1 MDSTKTP
8 RLRAVCG
15 QSAHAPVPSHNPTAT
30 LADPPSEQMTDAP
43 PVRCLSKSE
52 LAAYLG
58 ISVRTLDLA
67 TAERPTP
74 LPTWLWALPALE
86 SLHNREMAQD
96 PAATDGEGGKP

>member
-58 ISVRTLDLA
+58 ISVRTLNRA
-67 TAERPTP
+67 TAERLTP
-74 LPTWLWALPALE
+74 PPDLVVGRPRAGVPPQ
-86 SLHNREMAQD
+86 SR
-96 PAATDGEGGKP
+96 DGSRPGRD